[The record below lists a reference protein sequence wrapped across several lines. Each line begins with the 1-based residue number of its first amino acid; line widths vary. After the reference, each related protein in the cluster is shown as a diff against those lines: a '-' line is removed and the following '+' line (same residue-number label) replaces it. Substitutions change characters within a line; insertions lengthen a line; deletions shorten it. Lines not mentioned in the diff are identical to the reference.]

1 MSGQLKVFVA
11 EKPKLGRAIA
21 TVLAMRSPAVESDRE
36 FIRGRDWVVCWSSGH
51 AYDMVEPDYYIAK
64 SHPDAR
70 KTGDG
75 KRFSWS
81 FDHLPLLPAA
91 HDWPLRPDP
100 SKRGLLSTIKK
111 FVGQAT
117 VVVNAGD
124 PDREGQLLIDE
135 ILEQMRVNKPVRR
148 VLISG
153 FDEAT
158 VRRGLDDERDNR
170 DFAGMR
176 DAARARSRADWLAG
190 MNYSRAVT
198 LQAQSTNGRKG
209 VLSIGRVQ
217 TPVLG
222 LIVQRDNEIANFKPV
237 DYFGLTASI
246 AVQAGVFKAQWQP
259 REGQVGLDAQ
269 GRLLDQRVAQDLR
282 ARVANQAGRIESYSD
297 ERKKENAPLPFSV
310 DKIQILASRKFGYRS
325 DAVLAALQ
333 SLYET
338 HQLTTYPRSDCQYL
352 PTSQHGE
359 ARQVLGSVKHAL
371 GLPEQVSQGI
381 DSARKSAA
389 WNDGKVTAH
398 HAIIPTS
405 VRANLDSLSK
415 IERDIYLEICKRY
428 AAQFMPPREYRAVNA
443 QVEVKGERFKA
454 TGSTTIIAGWKA
466 LYGSED
472 ADDEKAETVLPP
484 MKQGEDALCKG
495 LDVESKRTEP
505 PRHFTDDTLL
515 EAMVNIHKFV
525 TNEKVQAV
533 FKRMLA
539 DKNAGNEEAP
549 CGIGTPATRHTF
561 VPKLEAIGVVE
572 TRKGK
577 GKAVNIV
584 STEAGRA
591 LVAALPRELTTP
603 DMTALWESVFQ
614 NIEAGK
620 NTVDQFMEVQG
631 QWITRTI
638 ENIKATALD
647 IPAFE
652 RKAVQS
658 SFGGG
663 GRGGGASR
671 AYSGG
676 KARSGS
682 TAGRRR

>member
-1 MSGQLKVFVA
+1 MSEFKVYVA

-21 TVLAMRSPAVESDRE
+21 AVLAKRSPATKSERE
-36 FIRGRDWVVCWSSGH
+36 FIAGRDWAVCWASGH
-51 AYDMVEPDYYIAK
+51 IFENVEPDYYIGKIA
-64 SHPDAR
+64 PDAR
-70 KTGDG
+70 KAPNG
-75 KRFSWS
+75 KFSWS

-91 HDWPLRPDP
+91 NDWPLKLTYD
-100 SKRGLLSTIKK
+100 KRSLFQTIKSLVAK
-111 FVGQAT
+111 AT

-135 ILEQMRVNKPVRR
+135 VLEQLQVKKPIRR
-148 VLISG
+148 VLISAN
-153 FDEAT
+153 DEDT
-158 VRRGLDDERDNR
+158 VARGLANERDNR
-170 DFAGMR
+170 DFSGMR
-176 DAARARSRADWLAG
+176 DAARARSRADWLSG

-222 LIVQRDNEIANFKPV
+222 LIVQRDLDIERFKPV
-237 DYFGLTASI
+237 DYFGLTAQI
-246 AVQAGVFKAQWQP
+246 AVEKGNFKAQWQP
-259 REGQVGLDAQ
+259 REGQPGLDAE
-269 GRLLDQRVAQDLR
+269 GRLLDRNIAQQLQSKVAGQR
-282 ARVANQAGRIESYSD
+282 GRIEAYSD

-310 DKIQILASRKFGYRS
+310 DKIQILGSRKFGYRS

-359 ARQVLGSVKHAL
+359 APKVLAAAKHAL
-371 GLPEQVSQGI
+371 GLPTGVVEQI
-381 DSARKSAA
+381 SAGRKSAA
-389 WNDGKVTAH
+389 WNDERVTAH
-398 HAIIPTS
+398 HAIIPTGVKADVS
-405 VRANLDSLSK
+405 KLSK
-415 IERDIYLEICKRY
+415 IEKDIYLEICKRY

-443 QVEVKGERFKA
+443 LVEVQGERFKA
-454 TGSTTIIAGWKA
+454 TGSTTVLAGWKA
-466 LYGSED
+466 LYGAED
-472 ADDEKAETVLPP
+472 AEDDKAETTLPP
-484 MKQGEDALCKG
+484 MAQGESAQCRG
-495 LDVESKRTEP
+495 LDIESKRTEP
-505 PRHFTDDTLL
+505 PPHFTDATLL

-525 TNEKVQAV
+525 TDEKVQAV

-539 DKNAGNEEAP
+539 EKNAGNEEAP

-561 VPKLEAIGVVE
+561 VPKLESIGVVE

-591 LVAALPRELTTP
+591 LVDALPKELTTP

-614 NIEAGK
+614 NIESGK
-620 NTVDQFMEVQG
+620 NTVEQFMQVQG

-638 ENIKATALD
+638 GVIKGMSLD
-647 IPAFE
+647 IPSFE
-652 RKAVQS
+652 PR
-658 SFGGG
+658 
-663 GRGGGASR
+663 R
-671 AYSGG
+671 A
-676 KARSGS
+676 SGS
-682 TAGRRR
+682 APAGFRKRAASGHGRRR

>member
-1 MSGQLKVFVA
+1 MSGQVKVYVA

-21 TVLAMRSPAVESDRE
+21 AVLAKRSAIVEQDRE

-51 AYDMVEPDYYIAK
+51 AYTMVEPDYYIAK
-64 SHPDAR
+64 TFPDAR
-70 KTGDG
+70 KSSDG
-75 KRFSWS
+75 KKFSWD
-81 FDHLPLLPAA
+81 FAHLPLLPAA
-91 HDWPLRPDP
+91 NDWPLKAEP
-100 SKRGLLSTIKK
+100 SKRALLTTIKK
-111 FVGQAT
+111 YVGQAS

-158 VRRGLDDERDNR
+158 VKRGLDDERDNR
-170 DFAGMR
+170 DFVGLR

-198 LQAQSTNGRKG
+198 LQAQATNSRKG

-222 LIVQRDNEIANFKPV
+222 LIVQRDAEIANFKPV

-246 AVQAGVFKAQWQP
+246 AVQGGTFKAQWQP
-259 REGQVGLDAQ
+259 REGQPGLDGE
-269 GRLLDQRVAQDLR
+269 GRLLDHGVAQQLQGK
-282 ARVANQAGRIESYSD
+282 VAGQAGRIESYSD
-297 ERKKENAPLPFSV
+297 ERKKEGAPLPFSV

-338 HQLTTYPRSDCQYL
+338 HQLTTYPRSDCQFL

-359 ARQVLGSVKHAL
+359 APQVLSAAKHAL
-371 GLPEQVSQGI
+371 GLPHHVAEGI
-381 DSARKSAA
+381 DASRKSAA

-398 HAIIPTS
+398 HAIIPTG
-405 VRANLDSLSK
+405 VKANMAALSK
-415 IERDIYLEICKRY
+415 IEQDVYLEICKRY
-428 AAQFMPPREYRAVNA
+428 TAQFMPPREYRAVNA
-443 QVEVKGERFKA
+443 LVEVKGERFKA
-454 TGSTTIIAGWKA
+454 TGSTTILAGWKA
-466 LYGSED
+466 LYGVDD
-472 ADDEKAETVLPP
+472 AEDEKAETVLPP
-484 MKQGEDALCKG
+484 MKQGEDAQCRG
-495 LDVESKRTEP
+495 LDIESKRTEP

-525 TNEKVQAV
+525 TDEKVQAV

-539 DKNAGNEEAP
+539 DKNAGNEDAP

-631 QWITRTI
+631 RWITSTI
-638 ENIKATALD
+638 DRIKSMPLD

-652 RKAVQS
+652 RKAS
-658 SFGGG
+658 SGSY
-663 GRGGGASR
+663 GGGAR
-671 AYSGG
+671 SGG
-676 KARSGS
+676 SRSYGGGS
-682 TAGRRR
+682 RSHAAAGRRR